1 MGEEELLERLKIADE
16 EAFLELVNKYKQGLV
31 SLCYSYTHDLYEAE
45 DLSQEV
51 FIAVYKNISSFRG
64 DSSLKTYL
72 YRIGVNKCLSYKRK
86 RGLKDFI
93 TDIFSGNESSVAI
106 DLDEKSYIRQCIKD
120 LSIDIRTPLVLY
132 YYIGLNYSEI
142 GKILDITERAVE
154 GRIYRAKQKLKAR
167 MEKEGVVF
175 WKEKALI

>member
-1 MGEEELLERLKIADE
+1 MGEGELIEKLKQGNEDG
-16 EAFLELVNKYKQGLV
+16 FLQLVNEYKQGLV

-51 FIAVYKNISSFRG
+51 FIAVYKNIKSFRG
-64 DSSLKTYL
+64 ESSLKTYL
-72 YRIGVNKCLSYKRK
+72 YRIGINKCLSYKRK
-86 RGLKDFI
+86 RGLKEFI
-93 TDIFSGNESSVAI
+93 TDIFSGDESVMEDI
-106 DLDEKSYIRQCIKD
+106 DEKNYIRQCIKD

-132 YYIGLNYSEI
+132 YYVGLTYSEI
-142 GKILDITERAVE
+142 SKVLDVTERAVE
-154 GRIYRAKQKLKAR
+154 GRIYRAKQKLKAI

>member
-1 MGEEELLERLKIADE
+1 MVEEELVENLKQGSE
-16 EAFLELVNKYKQGLV
+16 EAFLELVNEYKQGLV

-51 FIAVYKNISSFRG
+51 FIALYKNIKSFRG

-72 YRIGVNKCLSYKRK
+72 YRIGVNKCISYKRK

-93 TDIFSGNESSVAI
+93 TDIFSGNESI
-106 DLDEKSYIRQCIKD
+106 IEDIDEKNYIRQCIKD
-120 LSIDIRTPLVLY
+120 LSIDIRTPLVLHY
-132 YYIGLNYSEI
+132 YVGLNYNEI
-142 GKILDITERAVE
+142 AKILDITERAVE

-167 MEKEGVVF
+167 MEKEGIVF